1 MLKKITS
8 LNPIRNNK
16 SAAFFAILFLANSS
30 YYVYHAVFTPFIEQL
45 VNCRLIYIF
54 LITAFVFLS
63 SLQNKGEK
71 IEWKKIL
78 EIIILILLPSAILIA
93 IGYFIYPARFKNNP
107 KFFANLIIAASS
119 LKFFLKFFGNG
130 KISSFFPEIGA
141 KINTQNKTEKILTVS
156 AISLIIISNLLFG
169 TYHLAKF
176 AAVDEPLWTF
186 ERVPKF
192 WNNVLDGEWHK
203 TMISDKPG
211 ITVAL
216 VSGIGLNWVNP
227 KDYELIKQEGEIRF
241 SSKNIERMNFSM
253 RFPILLFNA
262 LMLIIFYHLLSR
274 LFNSYIAA
282 FSILFIGLSPILLGI
297 SRIINPDSLFWIF
310 SSLSLLSY
318 FLSIKKSKNFYLFL
332 SGAFLG
338 LSLLTKYV
346 ANIFF
351 VFYFGMI
358 FIDYFINNKHANR
371 NWAEYFK
378 EMIKKYFIIIYF
390 GILTFFIFLPA
401 AWVDLGRIAEGT
413 VFSEAFSSSWKIF
426 STIVAFSILE
436 AWILKGKILGFI
448 FSFLS
453 KNKHIIFKALFFIF
467 LISLILTALNTFFDM
482 RWASFEDILASPKST
497 VLSPESIIG
506 VFLANFYPLIFGI
519 HPVALFSATVM
530 LAALTFKN
538 SLRGPEKENNTWIL
552 YILLFIF
559 AYYTASFLS
568 KVSATV
574 RYQIALYPLIF
585 IIASLG
591 IDFIFSRFG
600 KKVKIAAFGIIAL
613 FLIISLKN
621 IKPFYF
627 SYASEMLPEKYVLNL
642 KDMGDGSYEA
652 AQYLNS
658 LPNAKDLIVWTDKRG
673 VCYFFQGGCMDTF
686 EMNKGIRI
694 NYFVISASRQ
704 SRTERHIP
712 YKGRHNDFEIQV
724 DKIYDLENYDY
735 RIDIGGRPNNFI
747 KIFSYEKLAAG
758 EN

>member
-16 SAAFFAILFLANSS
+16 SAAFFAVLFLANSS

-54 LITAFVFLS
+54 LTIVFVFLS

-71 IEWKKIL
+71 VEWKKIL

-93 IGYFIYPARFKNNP
+93 VGYFAYPARFKNNP

-119 LKFFLKFFGNG
+119 LIFFLKFFGNG
-130 KISSFFPEIGA
+130 KISSFFPEVGA
-141 KINTQNKTEKILTVS
+141 KINMQNKTEKILTVS

-186 ERVPKF
+186 ERIPKF

-262 LMLIIFYHLLSR
+262 LLLIIFYQLLSR
-274 LFNSYIAA
+274 LFNGYIAA
-282 FSILFIGLSPILLGI
+282 LSILFIGLSPILLGI

-318 FLSIKKSKNFYLFL
+318 FLSIKKSKDFYLFL
-332 SGAFLG
+332 SGTFLG

-401 AWVDLGRIAEGT
+401 AWVNLGRIAEGT

-426 STIVAFSILE
+426 SVIVAFSIFE
-436 AWILKGKILGFI
+436 AWILKGKILEFI

-453 KNKHIIFKALFFIF
+453 KSKRIIFKALFFIF
-467 LISLILTALNTFFDM
+467 LVSLILTALNTFFDM

-497 VLSPESIIG
+497 VLNPESIIG
-506 VFLANFYPLIFGI
+506 IFLANFYPLIFGI
-519 HPVALFSATVM
+519 HPLALLSVVVM

-538 SLRGPEKENNTWIL
+538 SLKSPEKENNIWIL

-568 KVSATV
+568 KVGATV

-600 KKVKIAAFGIIAL
+600 KKAKVAVFGIIAL
-613 FLIISLKN
+613 FLIISLEN

-694 NYFVISASRQ
+694 DYFVISASRQ

-724 DKIYDLENYDY
+724 DKIYNLENYDY
-735 RIDIGGRPNNFI
+735 RIDIGDRPNNFI
-747 KIFSYEKLAAG
+747 KIFSYEKLATG